1 MYLSLIRL
9 VRDVTEGGHPGRLF
23 LVGGG
28 GGGGWE
34 RCGNYESN
42 RDTVEFSWKNG
53 FRVYKTISKGIKF
66 E

>member
-1 MYLSLIRL
+1 MVIRL
-9 VRDVTEGGHPGRLF
+9 VRDGTEGG
-23 LVGGG
+23 GGGASRASIFSRG

-34 RCGNYESN
+34 RCGNYESY

-53 FRVYKTISKGIKF
+53 FRVYKTISKGKMF